1 MTPLS
6 KYKKGGDFFMQVAD
20 DINIFNFFNKLKYI
34 DNFVIDNVEFTKD
47 GVEITFVVK
56 SNYEGEVELKI
67 NNLLEKNFNTVPKLT
82 SKGMVRGKY
91 KILIETTQSYNNNPT
106 AAQQEKGSI
115 WIFNKVLKNKD
126 SKAKF
131 STIQDIK
138 TNPDYDELKRIFGG
152 EVPNDWLDSYLKQ
165 QKKMFEIY
173 ASPEWDEFKYSG
185 SNSFMDYIKDK
196 VKSLGIKKY
205 ADWTPAD
212 IWMVKNQKLIEEE
225 IENELSKNGSIPTQT
240 VNELNDILRRL
251 FKEKKVVGVSLKK
264 ISGKESKFEQVNVRI
279 PTDDRILRRQKNS
292 YNVPKSK
299 IKILLDLSYS
309 SLKKS
314 FGTQD
319 LTVKLGN
326 NYKFQIKNLSG
337 NDRSFDNLKF
347 EGTPVGS
354 SSARGGKAPTEMVV
368 ELIKSN
374 GFVFK
379 NDHNNYPKNL
389 EQFEKNKEKYLKM
402 FNKVKRF
409 ATTNISNDTEFILN
423 FSRMFSSDKKNI
435 IIANSKLMQLEFI
448 SKVLEITPSPKYEEF
463 WTDMF
468 WISIRKGKNF
478 GPHGKLY

>member
-1 MTPLS
+1 
-6 KYKKGGDFFMQVAD
+6 MQDAD

-34 DNFVIDNVEFTKD
+34 DNFVIDDVEFTKD
-47 GVEITFVVK
+47 GVEITFTRK
-56 SNYEGEVELKI
+56 SNYGEEIEFKI
-67 NNLLEKNFNTVPKLT
+67 NNLLEKNFNSVPNLT
-82 SKGMVRGKY
+82 SKGIVKGKY
-91 KILIETTQSYNNNPT
+91 KILIETAQSYNNNPT
-106 AAQQEKGSI
+106 STQQEKGSI

-126 SKAKF
+126 SKIKF
-131 STIQDIK
+131 STIRDIK
-138 TNPDYDELKRIFGG
+138 THPDYDELKKVFGG
-152 EVPNDWLDSYLKQ
+152 EVPNDWLESYLKQ

-225 IENELSKNGSIPTQT
+225 INNELSKNGSIPTQT
-240 VNELNDILRRL
+240 ISELNDILRRL

-264 ISGKESKFEQVNVRI
+264 ISGREAKFEQVNIRI
-279 PTDDRILRRQKNS
+279 PTDDRTLRRQKNS

-309 SLKKS
+309 VLKKS

-347 EGTPVGS
+347 EGTFIGS

-368 ELIKSN
+368 ELMKNN
-374 GFVFK
+374 GFIFK
-379 NDHNNYPKNL
+379 NDHNNHPKNL

-402 FNKVKRF
+402 FNKIKRF
-409 ATTNISNDTEFILN
+409 ATTNIANDTEFVLN

-448 SKVLEITPSPKYEEF
+448 SKVLEITPSSKYEEF

>member
-1 MTPLS
+1 
-6 KYKKGGDFFMQVAD
+6 MQVAD
-20 DINIFNFFNKLKYI
+20 DINIFNFFNKLKYV
-34 DNFVIDNVEFTKD
+34 DNFVINDVEFTKD
-47 GVEITFVVK
+47 GVEITFNNK
-56 SNYEGEVELKI
+56 SNYEEQEIELKV
-67 NNLLEKNFNTVPKLT
+67 NDLLEKNFNTVPKLT
-82 SKGMVRGKY
+82 SKGLVRGKY
-91 KILIETTQSYNNNPT
+91 KILIETSQSYNNNPT
-106 AAQQEKGSI
+106 AAQQEKGSL
-115 WIFNKVLKNKD
+115 WIFSKVLKNRDPKV
-126 SKAKF
+126 KF

-138 TNPDYDELKRIFGG
+138 THPDYDELKRVFGG
-152 EVPNDWLDSYLKQ
+152 EVPNDWLESYLKQ

-173 ASPEWDEFKYSG
+173 ASPDWDEFKYSG

-196 VKSLGIKKY
+196 IKSLGIVKY

-212 IWMVKNQKLIEEE
+212 IWMVKNQKSIEEE
-225 IENELSKNGSIPTQT
+225 INSELSKNGVIPTQT

-264 ISGKESKFEQVNVRI
+264 ISGREAKFEQVNIRI
-279 PTDDRILRRQKNS
+279 SADDRTLRRQKNS

-326 NYKFQIKNLSG
+326 TYKFQIKNLSG
-337 NDRSFDNLKF
+337 NDRNFDNLKF
-347 EGTPVGS
+347 EGTSIGS

-368 ELIKSN
+368 ELMKSN
-374 GFVFK
+374 GVIFK

-389 EQFEKNKEKYLKM
+389 EEFQKNQQKYLKI
-402 FNKVKRF
+402 FSAVKRF
-409 ATTNISNDTEFILN
+409 ATTNITNDAEFILN
-423 FSRMFSSDKKNI
+423 FSKMFNSDKKNI

-448 SKVLEITPSPKYEEF
+448 SKVLEITPSSKYEEF

>member
-1 MTPLS
+1 
-6 KYKKGGDFFMQVAD
+6 MQDAN
-20 DINIFNFFNKLKYI
+20 DINIFNFFSKLKYV
-34 DNFVIDNVEFTKD
+34 DNFVINDVEFTKD
-47 GVEITFVVK
+47 GVEITFSNK
-56 SNYEGEVELKI
+56 GNYEEQEVELKV
-67 NNLLEKNFNTVPKLT
+67 NNLLEKNFKSVPKLT
-82 SKGMVRGKY
+82 SKGMVGGKY

-126 SKAKF
+126 PKAKF
-131 STIQDIK
+131 STIRDIK
-138 TNPDYDELKRIFGG
+138 TDPDYDELKRVFGG

-173 ASPEWDEFKYSG
+173 ASPDWDEFKYSG

-212 IWMVKNQKLIEEE
+212 IWMVKNQKSVEEE
-225 IENELSKNGSIPTQT
+225 INSQLSKNGIVPTQT
-240 VNELNDILRRL
+240 VSELNDILRRL

-264 ISGKESKFEQVNVRI
+264 ISGKEAKFEQVNIRI
-279 PTDDRILRRQKNS
+279 PTDDRTLRRQKNS

-326 NYKFQIKNLSG
+326 NYRFQIKNLSG

-347 EGTPVGS
+347 EGTSIGS

-368 ELIKSN
+368 ELMKSN
-374 GFVFK
+374 GVLFK

-389 EQFEKNKEKYLKM
+389 EQFQKNQQKYLKM
-402 FNKVKRF
+402 FNTVKRF
-409 ATTNISNDTEFILN
+409 VVTNITNDTEFISN
-423 FSRMFSSDKKNI
+423 FSNMFSSDKKNI

-448 SKVLEITPSPKYEEF
+448 FKVLQITPSSKYEEF

>member
-1 MTPLS
+1 
-6 KYKKGGDFFMQVAD
+6 MQDAD

-34 DNFVIDNVEFTKD
+34 DNFVIDDVEFTKD
-47 GVEITFVVK
+47 GVEITFARK
-56 SNYEGEVELKI
+56 SNYGEEIEFKI
-67 NNLLEKNFNTVPKLT
+67 NNLLEKNFNSVPKLT
-82 SKGMVRGKY
+82 SKGIVKGKY
-91 KILIETTQSYNNNPT
+91 KILIETAQSYNNNPT
-106 AAQQEKGSI
+106 ATQQEKGSI

-126 SKAKF
+126 SKIKF
-131 STIQDIK
+131 STIRDIK
-138 TNPDYDELKRIFGG
+138 THPDYDELKKVFGG
-152 EVPNDWLDSYLKQ
+152 EVPNDWLESYLKQ

-225 IENELSKNGSIPTQT
+225 INNELSKNGSIPTQT
-240 VNELNDILRRL
+240 ISELNDILRRL

-264 ISGKESKFEQVNVRI
+264 ISGREAKFEQVNIRI
-279 PTDDRILRRQKNS
+279 PTDDRTLRRQKNS

-309 SLKKS
+309 VLKKS

-347 EGTPVGS
+347 EGTPIGS

-368 ELIKSN
+368 ELMKNN
-374 GFVFK
+374 GFIFK
-379 NDHNNYPKNL
+379 NDHNNHPKNL

-402 FNKVKRF
+402 FNKIKRF
-409 ATTNISNDTEFILN
+409 ATTNVANDTEFVLN

-448 SKVLEITPSPKYEEF
+448 SKVLEITPSSKYEEF

>member
-1 MTPLS
+1 
-6 KYKKGGDFFMQVAD
+6 MQTAD
-20 DINIFNFFNKLKYI
+20 DINIFNFFNKIKYV
-34 DNFVIDNVEFTKD
+34 DNFIINDVEFTKD
-47 GVEITFVVK
+47 GVEITFNNK
-56 SNYEGEVELKI
+56 GSYEEQEVELKI

-82 SKGMVRGKY
+82 PKGLVGGKY

-106 AAQQEKGSI
+106 TVQQEKGSL
-115 WIFNKVLKNKD
+115 WIFGKVLKNRDPKV
-126 SKAKF
+126 KF
-131 STIQDIK
+131 STIRDIK
-138 TNPDYDELKRIFGG
+138 THPDYDELKRVFGG

-173 ASPEWDEFKYSG
+173 ASPDWDEFKYSG

-196 VKSLGIKKY
+196 VKSLGVRKY
-205 ADWTPAD
+205 SDWTPAD
-212 IWMVKNQKLIEEE
+212 IWMVKNQKLVEEE
-225 IENELSKNGSIPTQT
+225 INSELSKNGTVPTQT

-251 FKEKKVVGVSLKK
+251 FKEKRVVGVSLKK
-264 ISGKESKFEQVNVRI
+264 ISGREAKFEQVNIRI
-279 PTDDRILRRQKNS
+279 PTNSRTLRRQKNS
-292 YNVPKSK
+292 YNVAKSK
-299 IKILLDLSYS
+299 IKILLDLSYNS
-309 SLKKS
+309 SKKS

-347 EGTPVGS
+347 EGTFIGS
-354 SSARGGKAPTEMVV
+354 SAARGGKAPTEMVV
-368 ELIKSN
+368 ELMRNN
-374 GFVFK
+374 GVLFK

-389 EQFEKNKEKYLKM
+389 EEFKKDQQKYLKM
-402 FNKVKRF
+402 FNKIRSRI
-409 ATTNISNDTEFILN
+409 TTNIKNDNEFLLN
-423 FSRMFSSDKKNI
+423 FSNIFSSDKKNN

-448 SKVLEITPSPKYEEF
+448 CKVLEITPSSKYEEF